1 MRSVGKTMEKC
12 AMAGLLVGLLAL
24 SLRAAPYPGWWS
36 DREVVDSDFTNDYA
50 AVNQGQLKNIAW
62 HAYEEMQTN
71 LPGGA
76 GTGVF
81 SLVSGLSLSNNYA
94 PLNLGQVKHVATP
107 FYDRLMEIG
116 YATNYPWQGAA
127 STNDFAMANIGQVKN
142 LFSFDLTSDTDDDGL
157 PDWWETHWF
166 GNVTNQASDGDF
178 DADGLLNLQEYQ
190 LQTKPTNDDSDAD
203 GLDDGDEV
211 NTYGSDPLNSDSDGD
226 GINDGTEVAQRTD
239 PTNPEIA
246 VPVITLVSPTQGEA
260 RVWIP

>member
-1 MRSVGKTMEKC
+1 MKRNNRAVI
-12 AMAGLLVGLLAL
+12 LFLVLVPFTGVSATN
-24 SLRAAPYPGWWS
+24 YPPWWLT
-36 DREVVDSDFTNDYA
+36 RNVIGTNATANDYA
-50 AVNQGQLKNIAW
+50 PVMAGQLKWMAAK
-62 HAYEEMQTN
+62 AYEELQTN

-76 GTGVF
+76 GTGVAA
-81 SLVSGLSLSNNYA
+81 LVSSFTISNNYA

-211 NTYGSDPLNSDSDGD
+211 NTYGSDPLNPDSDGD